1 MCNVITATC
10 GHQLQSFDD
19 LVNCSLT
26 DYTREGTRA
35 VAYVSYCKQ
44 CYKQACKEGYVLFDE
59 GEENKWLGGNDE
71 RTN

>member
-35 VAYVSYCKQ
+35 VAYVSYCKP
-44 CYKQACKEGYVLFDE
+44 CYKRACKEGWVLFDE
-59 GEENKWLGGNDE
+59 GEENKWLGGNDA
-71 RTN
+71 